1 MGTAKNK
8 LMDLVTGGTGKPY
21 VPPTRIIFTDDE
33 SEETIEYKSG
43 DPPKTI
49 RFVDF
54 RKKNKSKQETK

>member
-8 LMDLVTGGTGKPY
+8 LMDLVTGGSGKPC
-21 VPPTRIIFTDDE
+21 VTRIIFTDDE

-54 RKKNKSKQETK
+54 RKKNESKQETK